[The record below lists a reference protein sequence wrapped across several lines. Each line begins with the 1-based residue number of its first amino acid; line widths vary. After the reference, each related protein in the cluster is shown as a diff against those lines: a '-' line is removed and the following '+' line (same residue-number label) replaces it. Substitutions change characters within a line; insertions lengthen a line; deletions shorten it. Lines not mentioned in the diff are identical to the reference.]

1 MSRWEDYQYRK
12 KKNDFHENQLCSKN
26 VEFERCKLH
35 FSSLFLQLF
44 PKFNDILRR
53 KHFVK
58 TEILRDGV
66 FFFFFA
72 RAWRVYSL
80 MTVLQNDFTC
90 TWLLSCSSSF
100 LVDIMRNIYI
110 PALHS
115 SFILHFSRSCKLRES
130 ISVNFNSYFVS
141 AYQVES
147 TKHENR

>member
-1 MSRWEDYQYRK
+1 MKNRSNFNSTYTYRLFEAKRTYQNPFFKCKIFPQLREQFAKYIFLSFFFILLLFECKCHDEKTTSTEK

-66 FFFFFA
+66 FFFFCEGMKSLFA
-72 RAWRVYSL
+72 
-80 MTVLQNDFTC
+80 ND
-90 TWLLSCSSSF
+90 CS
-100 LVDIMRNIYI
+100 
-110 PALHS
+110 A
-115 SFILHFSRSCKLRES
+115 E
-130 ISVNFNSYFVS
+130 
-141 AYQVES
+141 
-147 TKHENR
+147 